1 MKGLRWYALSILIA
15 ASLWAL
21 SCRSNPSS
29 ASAAGATSQPRNA
42 TQTVEVVRVVSQ
54 QLGMTRTIPGE
65 LSPYEA
71 VAIYPKVTGFLS
83 WIGVDRGSWVKKGEP
98 IAKLEAPEMLAQR
111 AEADSRL
118 QSVQSQ
124 LAAAQAKLAA
134 DQSTYEKLK
143 AAAQTPGV
151 VAGNDLILAQKAA
164 QADQDQVTAQT
175 HNVSAATDALR
186 AIAQLE
192 SYLKIYAPFDGVV
205 TERDA
210 HPGALLGPVGGP
222 GGATPVVRLET
233 LTRLR
238 LVVPVP
244 QGYLAGIHEGTKV
257 DFTVP
262 AYPGTTFHAPIARV
276 SHAVDIKTR
285 TMPVELEVNNQDRRL
300 DPGSFAQVLWP
311 VQRPYP
317 TLFVPMSA
325 VATNLQRTF
334 VVRVRDR
341 KAEWVDV
348 TTGATH
354 GNQVE
359 VFGNLQAGDEVAVR
373 GTDEL
378 QPGTPV
384 AGRLASSN
392 SGT

>member
-1 MKGLRWYALSILIA
+1 LFALSSLIT
-15 ASLWAL
+15 ASLSVLA
-21 SCRSNPSS
+21 CRSNPHS
-29 ASAAGATSQPRNA
+29 ASTAGAASQPRNA
-42 TQTVEVVRVVSQ
+42 AQTVEVVRVVSQ
-54 QLGMTRTIPGE
+54 QPGMTRTLPGE
-65 LSPYEA
+65 LYPYET
-71 VAIYPKVTGFLS
+71 VPIYPKVTGFLS
-83 WIGVDRGSWVKKGEP
+83 WIGVDRGSWVKKDDL
-98 IAKLEAPEMLAQR
+98 IARLEAPELTAQR

-118 QSVQSQ
+118 QSAQSQ
-124 LAAAQAKLAA
+124 LAAAEAKLAA

-164 QADQDQVTAQT
+164 QADQAQVAAQS
-175 HNVSAATDALR
+175 HNVSAANDALR
-186 AIAQLE
+186 SIAQLE
-192 SYLKIYAPFDGVV
+192 SYLKIFAPFDGVV
-205 TERDA
+205 TERDT
-210 HPGALLGPVGGP
+210 HPGALVGPMGSP
-222 GGATPVVRLET
+222 GAAAPLVRIET
-233 LTRLR
+233 LARLR

-244 QGYLAGIHEGTKV
+244 QIYLAGIHEGTQV
-257 DFTVP
+257 GFTVP
-262 AYPGTTFHAPIARV
+262 AYPGIIFHAPIARI

-300 DPGSFAQVLWP
+300 EPGSFTQVLWP

-317 TLFVPMSA
+317 TLFVPASA

-334 VVRVRDR
+334 VIRVRDG
-341 KAEWVDV
+341 KTEWVDV
-348 TTGATH
+348 TTGAAH
-354 GNQVE
+354 GNLLE

-384 AGRLASSN
+384 AERLASSG